1 MYIKDNRG
9 NVVSNKLGAVNILSA
24 RTIVFLS
31 ISSALWTFHVIND
44 CACLIHEKSFPF
56 QW

>member
-31 ISSALWTFHVIND
+31 ISSAL
-44 CACLIHEKSFPF
+44 
-56 QW
+56 

>member
-1 MYIKDNRG
+1 MYIKDNMG

-31 ISSALWTFHVIND
+31 ISSALWTFDVIND

-56 QW
+56 Q